1 MEAHS
6 MQGDVAV
13 LAGKR
18 VVVCEDDS
26 ITQLQLGQA
35 LKKNGLEVV
44 GQAATGEAAVELIL
58 AERPDIVIMDIALEG
73 VREHVMKG
81 VWKDLESATTRAKSG
96 PDTASD
102 KAAPM
107 DGWEASRL
115 VLDEYA
121 PCIIILSGLP
131 DSTSEHV
138 EEGADN
144 IAGYI
149 PKPVGSGTLLEA
161 VAGIYGRFISGQARE
176 TAAPPTRAV
185 VQQPDAKH
193 RELPE
198 MGCL

>member
-1 MEAHS
+1 METHQ
-6 MQGDVAV
+6 MQGDVSV

-26 ITQLQLGQA
+26 ITQLQLGHA
-35 LKKNGLEVV
+35 LSKSGMEVV
-44 GQAATGEAAVELIL
+44 GQAATGAAAVELIL

-81 VWKDLESATTRAKSG
+81 VWKDLGPGGRRAKS
-96 PDTASD
+96 ASD
-102 KAAPM
+102 PAANTEPPM

-138 EEGADN
+138 IEGADN

-161 VAGIYGRFISGQARE
+161 VADIYGQFISDQAPE

-185 VQQPDAKH
+185 VQQTDAKH